1 MNRSITRRQFI
12 NGVAVGVSGASLLA
26 AEAGAAGAPQS
37 PPAYYPPALTGLRG
51 SHDGSF
57 EVAHQVRDGD
67 YESFPRLDVDTGEEY
82 DLVVVGGGLSG
93 LSAAYF
99 FQKVYGE
106 DKKVLILDNHDDFG
120 GHAKRNEFEHEGRV
134 FIGYGGTMGISTPFP
149 YSYVARALIDDLGV
163 RVERFSEYLDD
174 DIYSGLESAMF
185 FDRETFGEDR
195 LVESMPGRRGGEP
208 ARWRKFLSK
217 APLSDAA
224 RRDLARL
231 FENRRDKDYMSGRSP
246 SEKEERLA
254 RMSYQDYLIKKMGMT
269 PEAMPFL
276 RYMGFRN
283 NKKIDTCPALEAARG
298 GSPGFAGLGIAEPPR
313 LDWSRYYF
321 HYPDGNASIARLL
334 VAKLVPRALPSGMT
348 MESIVPARLDYE
360 RLDEP
365 ASDDRSV
372 RIRLNAT
379 VVRLVHEGP
388 VDQADWIRLAYV
400 SGGKVHGVRAR
411 NSVLAC
417 YNSVIRFLVPELPDA
432 QKQALAQS
440 AKVPLLYTNVFIRNW
455 KAFHDLGVSRIR
467 YPGMYHGSCS
477 LDQPVS
483 IGGYECSRG
492 PDEPV
497 ILHLSRS
504 PTTPGLMPRREQ
516 LKLGMHEM
524 LTTSFEEMELS
535 IRDQLARSL
544 AGGGFDPAEDILGIT
559 VNRWPHGYAY
569 TPDTLSDPDVPE
581 AERPHVVGRQPF
593 GRMAIA
599 NSDAGAAAFTN
610 TAIDEAHRAVFELAR
625 TREPY

>member
-1 MNRSITRRQFI
+1 MSKRREARELGMNRSITRRQFI

-432 QKQALAQS
+432 QKQALIGEGAAFVHERLHPQLES
-440 AKVPLLYTNVFIRNW
+440 VPRSGREPHPLSR
-455 KAFHDLGVSRIR
+455 DVSRLVQPR
-467 YPGMYHGSCS
+467 SAG
-477 LDQPVS
+477 LDWRLRV
-483 IGGYECSRG
+483 
-492 PDEPV
+492 
-497 ILHLSRS
+497 LSR
-504 PTTPGLMPRREQ
+504 TRRA
-516 LKLGMHEM
+516 
-524 LTTSFEEMELS
+524 
-535 IRDQLARSL
+535 RDLAL
-544 AGGGFDPAEDILGIT
+544 EPE
-559 VNRWPHGYAY
+559 
-569 TPDTLSDPDVPE
+569 SDD
-581 AERPHVVGRQPF
+581 ARPHASPRAAQTWYARNAHDFVRRDGAFDSRPARAQPRGRRIRS
-593 GRMAIA
+593 G
-599 NSDAGAAAFTN
+599 
-610 TAIDEAHRAVFELAR
+610 
-625 TREPY
+625 